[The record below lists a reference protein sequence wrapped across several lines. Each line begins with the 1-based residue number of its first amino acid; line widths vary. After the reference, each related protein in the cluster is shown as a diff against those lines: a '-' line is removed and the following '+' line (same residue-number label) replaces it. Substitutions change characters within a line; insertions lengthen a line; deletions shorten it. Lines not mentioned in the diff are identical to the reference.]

1 MPYPTENDELDFE
14 DQAGEPA
21 PAPPLQ
27 QTIDP
32 SLRGRMYMGPA
43 MSPEA
48 EAQFTNSGV
57 LAPGLRIAPPAPVG
71 PPAMAMQDKRA
82 ADLASVPGA
91 QNMDDVITQ
100 RRMIAGTPP
109 GNKLLSGIS
118 RPEPPP
124 PDQEMMEIAQK
135 MGAPLTQAIAAI
147 ESQRRYQAQRGY
159 QADIK
164 AGMSAT
170 DAMTK
175 WGPLL
180 FAGPKGAGAMPKQ
193 AGPLPGTSPQ
203 TFTDPQG
210 NTFYLQGNK
219 WVHVPRQGVAAPQME
234 TITERQPQVAGKPGV
249 PAVPPGTGFLGTGL
263 FASAGS
269 PEVPAVP
276 ASPARTITRRVPVA
290 APPPVAPNTATATNA
305 PARPPVI
312 RITKDGK
319 RAKFDP
325 ATKQFLGYAD

>member
-1 MPYPTENDELDFE
+1 
-14 DQAGEPA
+14 
-21 PAPPLQ
+21 
-27 QTIDP
+27 
-32 SLRGRMYMGPA
+32 MGPA
-43 MSPEA
+43 LSPDA
-48 EAQFTNSGV
+48 EQGFTQLGN
-57 LAPGLRIAPPAPVG
+57 LNPGIRIAPPAPAG
-71 PPAMAMQDKRA
+71 PPAMAAQDQRA

-124 PDQEMMEIAQK
+124 VDQEMMEIAQK
-135 MGAPLTQAIAAI
+135 MSAPLSQAIQAV
-147 ESQRRYQAQRGY
+147 ESQRRAMAVRGW
-159 QADIK
+159 QADAK
-164 AGMSAT
+164 AGMSQ
-170 DAMTK
+170 DELFRK
-175 WGPLL
+175 WYPA
-180 FAGPKGAGAMPKQ
+180 FIGPKGAGAMPKQ

-290 APPPVAPNTATATNA
+290 APPPVAPSTATATNA
-305 PARPPVI
+305 APFKEGQVI
-312 RITKDGK
+312 RDRKTGK
-319 RAKFDP
+319 RYRVQNGEP
-325 ATKQFLGYAD
+325 VPI